1 MAKKPITMLQIRRIL
16 QLLGQGESKRKIS
29 QILHSGRHTIDG
41 YVLKIE
47 QSGISLP
54 LLNKMSDADLGLIFY
69 SRHKEAQHDER
80 FADLAAKQ
88 SYFRKELT
96 KPGVTKLILWE
107 EYRQALPDG
116 YGYTQFCEHL
126 SADTRRSA
134 ATMHFEH
141 KPAERVQIDFAGKA
155 LTYIDR
161 STGEMIS
168 CPVLVCVLPFSGYTY
183 IEALQSASQEHLFPA
198 LGRCMSYFGGVPQN
212 VLSDN
217 MKQYVRK
224 SNRYEP
230 VFTEVCEQWSLYY
243 NTTLSA
249 ARVSKPKDKPSV
261 ENTVH
266 LAYMRVYA
274 PLRNE
279 VFYSLKELNQGILAR
294 LDVHHHTS
302 FQKRSYSR
310 LDRFIQEEQSLLKS
324 LPSEP
329 FLLKHTAKAKVQ
341 KNYHV
346 ILGEDWHQYSVP
358 YQHIGKQVKI
368 IYDMDEV
375 EIYLGL
381 QRIAVHQRDYRKHR
395 YTTLSEH
402 MPEKHQK
409 YQEIKGWDADYFLRK
424 AQELGE
430 SSLAIMNHILQSRTF
445 TEQAYNACLGL
456 LRLCERYGK
465 NRFENA
471 CKRAVDAPRINYRL
485 IDNILANNLDKQTED
500 EEQMNLFTTIPDH
513 ENLRGPQAY
522 Q

>member
-1 MAKKPITMLQIRRIL
+1 MAKKPITMLQIKRIL
-16 QLLGQGESKRKIS
+16 QLLAQGESKRKIA
-29 QILHSGRHTIDG
+29 QTLHSGRHTIDN

-54 LLNKMSDADLGLIFY
+54 LLSKLSDADLATLFY
-69 SRHKEAQHDER
+69 PPNKDLQCDQRFDTLTTRH
-80 FADLAAKQ
+80 
-88 SYFRKELT
+88 SYFTNELT
-96 KPGVTKLILWE
+96 KPGVTKLILWQ
-107 EYRQALPDG
+107 EYRRASPEG
-116 YGYTQFCEHL
+116 YGYSRFCDHL
-126 SADTRRSA
+126 AANTRKSA

-141 KPAERVQIDFAGKA
+141 KPGERVQIDFAGKP

-168 CPVLVCVLPFSGYTY
+168 CPVLVCVLPFSGYSY
-183 IEALQSASQEHLFPA
+183 IEALPSASQEHLFPA
-198 LGRCMSYFGGVPQN
+198 LGRCMSHFGGVPQN

-217 MKQYVRK
+217 MKQCVRK

-261 ENTVH
+261 ENMVH

-274 PLRNE
+274 PLRNKA
-279 VFYSLKELNQGILAR
+279 FYSLKELNQGVLTK
-294 LDVHHHTS
+294 LDAHHRIP
-302 FQKRSYSR
+302 FQKRTYSR
-310 LDRFIQEEQSLLKS
+310 LDRFVQQEQSLLKS
-324 LPSEP
+324 LPAEP
-329 FLLKHTAKAKVQ
+329 FLLKHTAMAKVQ

-358 YQHIGKQVKI
+358 FRLIGKQLKI

-381 QRIAVHQRDYRKHR
+381 QRIAVHQRDYRKHE
-395 YTTLSEH
+395 YTTLEEH

-409 YQEIKGWDADYFLRK
+409 HLETKGWDTDYFLGK
-424 AQELGE
+424 AKELGE
-430 SSLAIMNHILQSRTF
+430 SSFVIMNSILQSRTF

-465 NRFENA
+465 DRFENA
-471 CKRAVDAPRINYRL
+471 CKRAIEAPRINYRL
-485 IDNILANNLDKQTED
+485 IDNILTNNLDKQTE
-500 EEQMNLFTTIPDH
+500 EQMNLYTTIPDH

>member
-1 MAKKPITMLQIRRIL
+1 MAKKPITMLQIKRIL
-16 QLLGQGESKRKIS
+16 QLLAQGESKRKIA
-29 QILHSGRHTIDG
+29 QLLHSGRHTIDS

-47 QSGISLP
+47 QSGISLS
-54 LLNKMSDADLGLIFY
+54 LLIKLSDADLAMLFY
-69 SRHKEAQHDER
+69 SPNKDTQCDQRYD
-80 FADLAAKQ
+80 DLTTKQ
-88 SYFRKELT
+88 NYFSKELT
-96 KPGVTKLILWE
+96 RPGVTKFILWQ
-107 EYRQALPDG
+107 EYRQVSPEG
-116 YGYTQFCEHL
+116 YSYSRFCDHL
-126 SADTRRSA
+126 ASNKRKSA

-141 KPAERVQIDFAGKA
+141 KPGERVQIDFAGKA
-155 LTYIDR
+155 LNYIDR
-161 STGEMIS
+161 STGELIW
-168 CPVLVCVLPFSGYTY
+168 CPVLVCVLPYSGYAY
-183 IEALQSASQEHLFPA
+183 VEALPNASQEHLFPA
-198 LGRCMSYFGGVPQN
+198 LGRCMSHFGGVPQN

-217 MKQYVRK
+217 MKQYVHK

-249 ARVSKPKDKPSV
+249 ARVSKPKDKPTV
-261 ENTVH
+261 ENSVH

-279 VFYSLKELNQGILAR
+279 AFYSLKELNQSILAK
-294 LDVHHHTS
+294 LEVHHRIA
-302 FQKRSYSR
+302 FQKRTYSR
-310 LDRFIQEEQSLLKS
+310 LDRFVQEEQILLKP
-324 LPSEP
+324 LPAEP
-329 FLLKHTAKAKVQ
+329 FLLKHTAMAKVQ

-381 QRIAVHQRDYRKHR
+381 QRIAVHQRDYRKHA
-395 YTTLSEH
+395 YTTLAEH

-409 YQEIKGWDADYFLRK
+409 YQETKGWDADYFLRK

-430 SSLAIMNHILQSRTF
+430 SSYTIMNHILQSRTF
-445 TEQAYNACLGL
+445 TEQAYSACLGL
-456 LRLCERYGK
+456 LRLCDRYGK
-465 NRFENA
+465 ERFENA
-471 CKRAVDAPRINYRL
+471 CKRAIDAPRINYRL
-485 IDNILANNLDKQTED
+485 IDNILTNNLDKQTE
-500 EEQMNLFTTIPDH
+500 EQMNLFTIPDH

>member
-1 MAKKPITMLQIRRIL
+1 MLQIRRIL
-16 QLLGQGESKRKIS
+16 QLLEKGESKRRIS
-29 QILHSGRHTIDG
+29 EVLHSGRHTIDD

-47 QSGISLP
+47 ESGMSLP
-54 LLNKMSDADLGLIFY
+54 LLIKLSDADLAVLLY
-69 SRHKEAQHDER
+69 SQNKDPLPDQR
-80 FADLAAKQ
+80 FEDLKTRLD
-88 SYFRKELT
+88 YFLKELT
-96 KPGVTKLILWE
+96 RTGVTKLRLWE
-107 EYRQALPDG
+107 EYRQQVLDG
-116 YGYTQFCEHL
+116 YSYSQFCEHI
-126 SADTRRSA
+126 AVFTRKSA

-141 KPAERVQIDFAGKA
+141 KPGERVQIDFAGKP
-155 LTYIDR
+155 LSYIDS
-161 STGEMIS
+161 STGEIIS
-168 CPVLVCVLPFSGYTY
+168 CPVLVCVLPFSGYSY
-183 IEALQSASQEHLFPA
+183 VEALQSACQEHLFPA

-217 MKQYVRK
+217 MKQYVKK

-230 VFTEVCEQWSLYY
+230 VFTEVCEHWSLYY

-249 ARVSKPKDKPSV
+249 TRVSKPKDKPSV

-279 VFYSLKELNQGILAR
+279 TYYSLKELNQGVLAK
-294 LDVHHHTS
+294 LDAHHRIP
-302 FQKRSYSR
+302 FQKRTYSR
-310 LDRFIQEEQSLLKS
+310 LDRFVQQELSLLKS
-324 LPSEP
+324 LPAEP
-329 FLLKHTAKAKVQ
+329 FLLKHTAMAKVQ

-358 YQHIGKQVKI
+358 FRLIGKQLKI
-368 IYDMDEV
+368 IYDTDEV

-381 QRIAVHQRDYRKHR
+381 QRIAVHQRDYRKHE
-395 YTTLSEH
+395 YTTLEEH

-409 YQEIKGWDADYFLRK
+409 HLETKGWDTDYFLGK
-424 AQELGE
+424 AKELGE
-430 SSLAIMNHILQSRTF
+430 SSFVIMNSILQSRTF

-465 NRFENA
+465 DRFENA
-471 CKRAVDAPRINYRL
+471 CKRAIEAPRINYRL
-485 IDNILANNLDKQTED
+485 IDNILTNNLDKQT